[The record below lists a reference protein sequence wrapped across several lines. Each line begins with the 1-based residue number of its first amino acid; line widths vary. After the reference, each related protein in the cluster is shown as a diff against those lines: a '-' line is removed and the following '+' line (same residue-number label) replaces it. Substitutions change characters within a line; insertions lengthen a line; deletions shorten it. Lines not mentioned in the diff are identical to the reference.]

1 MPNKSLNGIPWEHL
15 DFVFNSVFEGVMI
28 TDCAG
33 IIRLVNTTARQL
45 HMGMDSPNV
54 GFPLA
59 DCSPH
64 DWIETRRVLASGQAQ
79 LGKRLILANAEL
91 LVNRLPIADKGEIV
105 AVVTTMQDIAIFDSI
120 AKSLP
125 VYQALNGEVECIL
138 EQFGDAFVALDAEK
152 RILRVNAAYERLAS
166 LDKGAL
172 LGRFLHQLRR
182 DPAHIIPLVEEVFNK
197 QQRLVSHRELENGDN
212 FLITISPAFNDVG
225 ELSMVLVR
233 IQDVSQFLHLQ
244 ERFVPVEEVTYPI
257 QNDEKNHEI
266 QKICQDTGII
276 ANSAAMMRL
285 VRLVLKVSQADSS
298 VLLQGESGVGKSML
312 ANLIHTHSPRKKNP
326 FIVIN
331 AGAIPEEI
339 MESELFG
346 YVKGAFTGAL
356 PQGKIGLLEAAN
368 KGTLFLDEIGEM
380 KYSLQAKL
388 LEVIEKK
395 SFIRVGCTKRISV
408 DIRIIAATNRNLE
421 QDVDD
426 GLFRKDLYY
435 RLNVIPLLVPPL
447 RERRE
452 DIHAMAQGILQHYN
466 TQHNTKKILSKSL
479 IHWLSQ
485 HDFSGNMR
493 ELINILEWMLVMGE
507 GDELTLADLPVGLQ
521 KNEIHD
527 AIPPSSPNSFTPH
540 MDEVQ
545 SSVSASVVQSEN
557 VIQVSP
563 ELHNHVLPETVIPLK
578 QAMRLMEEKYLEY
591 AIAKFGNIQEAADAL
606 EVHFSTLWRKLTQY
620 NIEPNKERGGE

>member
-1 MPNKSLNGIPWEHL
+1 MPNKFLNGMPWEHL
-15 DFVFNSVFEGVMI
+15 QFVFNSVFEGVMI
-28 TDCAG
+28 TDRSG
-33 IIRLVNTTARQL
+33 IIRLVNATAKQL
-45 HMGMDSPNV
+45 HHGMDVPNV
-54 GFPLA
+54 DFSLA

-79 LGKRLILANAEL
+79 LGKRLVLANAEL
-91 LVNRLPIADKGEIV
+91 LVNRLPITDKGEIV
-105 AVVTTMQDIAIFDSI
+105 AVVTTMQDISIFDGV

-125 VYQALNGEVECIL
+125 VYKALNEEVESIL
-138 EQFGDAFVALDAEK
+138 EQFGDAFVALDVEK
-152 RILRVNAAYERLAS
+152 RILRVNSAYERLAS

-172 LGRFLHQLRR
+172 MGRPLHQLRR
-182 DPAHIIPLVEEVFNK
+182 DPAQIVPLVEEVFTK
-197 QQRLVSHRELENGDN
+197 QQRLVSHRALENGDN
-212 FLITISPAFNDVG
+212 FLVTISPAFNDLG
-225 ELSMVLVR
+225 ELCMVLVR

-244 ERFVPVEEVTYPI
+244 ERFVPAEDVSYPI
-257 QNDEKNHEI
+257 QNDERSLEI

-276 ANSAAMMRL
+276 ANSASMMRL

-312 ANLIHTHSPRKKNP
+312 ASLIHTHSPRKKNP

-356 PQGKIGLLEAAN
+356 PQGKMGLLEAAN
-368 KGTLFLDEIGEM
+368 TGTIFLDEIGEM
-380 KYSLQAKL
+380 KYSMQAKL

-421 QDVDD
+421 QDVED

-466 TQHNTKKILSKSL
+466 TQHKTKKTLSKPL

-485 HDFSGNMR
+485 HEFSGNMR

-507 GDELTLADLPVGLQ
+507 GDELLLSDLPVGLQ
-521 KNEIHD
+521 KSEIHD
-527 AIPPSSPNSFTPH
+527 VMITPSPSIFANDVLQEQDASPIAPLQNENATQAVQ
-540 MDEVQ
+540 EV
-545 SSVSASVVQSEN
+545 
-557 VIQVSP
+557 P
-563 ELHNHVLPETVIPLK
+563 FGVLPETVLPLK
-578 QAMRLMEEKYLEY
+578 QAMRLMEQKYLEHT
-591 AIAKFGNIQEAADAL
+591 IAKYGTIQEAADAL

-620 NIEPNKERGGE
+620 NIETSKERGGE